1 MAKNWAICVGINQY
15 DNLPPLNCAVRDAE
29 AMRDY
34 FTEVGFDQVYLFT
47 DNSPAITDAGKPF
60 NSQPSFGSL
69 RRFLR
74 VRFDNAFLSSGDNFW
89 FFFSGHGMRHGEKD
103 YLLPCDGD
111 PHPEGIEETAIPL
124 SYVSERLRRCGADNV
139 VLLLDACR
147 NEDSSKGIGLGEEE
161 QQGVITFA
169 SCSPSE
175 RSYEIEALQ
184 QGSFTYALL
193 EALRIQGAGNCATV
207 ERLEQRLRYRI
218 PEINQAHRKPKQN
231 PYAVVEPAFKYH
243 LILLQNQATV
253 KDVDTLKMRAYE
265 AQNERNLVLAEQL
278 WTRILAV
285 SPADPQA
292 LKALQQIWT
301 LPQPVQ
307 PLSKP
312 RGDKSAKSSPSPPVP
327 KSPIS
332 PVPKSLKRPQVS
344 TSSLSE
350 NKVFVNRRKILSLGG
365 QGILLIAGMAA
376 IIPGILKLVSG
387 MITASKKPSES
398 QKPSEPQKPSQVISK
413 LVNYQETLPGG
424 IKLDMVT
431 LPAGSFM
438 MGSPASDPDASDR
451 EKPQHEVKLKSF
463 SIGKYP
469 ITQEQ
474 YQAVMDD
481 NPSHF
486 KNKPENPVEAVM
498 GDPALFKN
506 LPKNPVENVSWDDA
520 QKFCKQLSQLTGKK
534 YCLPTEAEWEYAC
547 RAGTQTRFY
556 FGDDAAKLGDY
567 AWYSQN
573 SDLKTHPVGEKK
585 PNDWGLYDMSGN
597 VWEWCE
603 DPRHDN
609 YANKP
614 EKIKDNSNTI
624 WLSSGTFFRVLRGG
638 SWLHGS
644 ESCRSANRGWNRADV
659 GGDDLGF
666 RLAVS
671 AF

>member
-15 DNLPPLNCAVRDAE
+15 DNLPPLNYAVRDAE

-34 FTEVGFDQVYLFT
+34 FTEVGFDRVYLFT
-47 DNSPAITDAGKPF
+47 DNSSAITDAGKPF

-74 VRFDNAFLSSGDNFW
+74 VRFDKAFLSSGDNFW

-147 NEDSSKGIGLGEEE
+147 NEGGSKGIGLGEEE
-161 QQGVITFA
+161 QQGVITLA

-175 RSYEIEALQ
+175 RSYEIEALK

-218 PEINQAHRKPKQN
+218 PEINQLYQKPKQN

-301 LPQPVQ
+301 LAPPVQPVQ
-307 PLSKP
+307 PFFKS
-312 RGDKSAKSSPSPPVP
+312 RGDKSAKSSPSPSRP

-332 PVPKSLKRPQVS
+332 PVPHSPNRPQVS
-344 TSSLSE
+344 PSSLSE

-365 QGILLIAGMAA
+365 QGILLIAGIAA
-376 IIPGILKLVSG
+376 IIPGIFKWVG
-387 MITASKKPSES
+387 EKITVL
-398 QKPSEPQKPSQVISK
+398 QKPSEIVPLFPSTSK
-413 LVNYQETLPGG
+413 LVSYQETLAGG

-438 MGSPASDPDASDR
+438 MGSPASDPDADSN
-451 EKPQHEVKLKSF
+451 EKPQHQVKLKSF
-463 SIGKYP
+463 SIGQYP
-469 ITQEQ
+469 VTQEQ
-474 YQAVMDD
+474 YQAVMVK

-486 KNKPENPVEAVM
+486 KNN
-498 GDPALFKN
+498 
-506 LPKNPVENVSWDDA
+506 PKNPVETVSWNDA
-520 QKFCKQLSQLTGKK
+520 QEFCKKLSQLTGKK
-534 YCLPTEAEWEYAC
+534 YRLPTEAEWEYAC

-556 FGDDAAKLGDY
+556 FGDDATKLEDY
-567 AWYSQN
+567 GWYNGN
-573 SDLKTHPVGEKK
+573 SSSKTHTVGEKK

-603 DPRHDN
+603 DPYHDS
-609 YANKP
+609 YADKP
-614 EKIKDNSNTI
+614 ENIKNNGNTA
-624 WLSSGTFFRVLRGG
+624 WPSSDISLRVLRGG
-638 SWLHGS
+638 SWGS
-644 ESCRSANRGWNRADV
+644 DSWYCRSADRNWYIAVVRFNDI
-659 GGDDLGF
+659 GF